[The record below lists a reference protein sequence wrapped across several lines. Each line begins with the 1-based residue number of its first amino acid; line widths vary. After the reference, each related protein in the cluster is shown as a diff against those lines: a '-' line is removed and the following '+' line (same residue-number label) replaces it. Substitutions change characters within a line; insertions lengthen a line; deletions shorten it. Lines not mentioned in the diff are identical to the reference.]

1 MKRGT
6 HLKSYKYVF
15 KTPDSRFILVFH
27 NKTNKNTIQVSKK
40 NIYKIL
46 YNGKKI
52 N

>member
-1 MKRGT
+1 MKIGT
-6 HLKSYKYVF
+6 HLKSYKYFF
-15 KTPDSRFILVFH
+15 KIFDNRFFFVIH
-27 NKTNKNTIQVSKK
+27 NKTNKNTIQINKK